1 MRRRAFITL
10 LGGAATWPLAA
21 RAQQPEMPVI
31 GFLTNASPDAYTYR
45 LRAFRQGLKDTG
57 YVEGENVTILQ
68 RFAEDQVDRL
78 PDLAAEL
85 VRRQVSVVVAGSTP
99 SAVAAKAATGTIPI
113 VFEVAVDPV
122 GVGLVASL
130 NRPGGNLTGVTNLN
144 LEVGAKRLELL
155 HELLPT
161 ATIIAVLANPAG
173 SAIVAEPFVRS
184 IQAAARTL
192 GLQLHFLHASTD
204 RD

>member
-1 MRRRAFITL
+1 AVDQVRTRHQRSDGQDAWPYRARQAARHRRRGDRMKRRSFVTL
-10 LGGAATWPLAA
+10 LGGAAAWPLAA
-21 RAQQPEMPVI
+21 RAQQAMPVI

-57 YVEGENVTILQ
+57 YVDGVNVTILQ

-122 GVGLVASL
+122 G
-130 NRPGGNLTGVTNLN
+130 
-144 LEVGAKRLELL
+144 
-155 HELLPT
+155 
-161 ATIIAVLANPAG
+161 
-173 SAIVAEPFVRS
+173 
-184 IQAAARTL
+184 
-192 GLQLHFLHASTD
+192 
-204 RD
+204 